1 MKGRVRGE
9 THLINKGNE
18 LCRRAF
24 RIGSVVFG
32 VMKRFVL
39 AALVLGLT
47 AAGLRAG
54 PFTIPVYINS
64 GNVTWTNMPQ
74 IDAYA
79 FINLGRF
86 VVDSSPAVFDFMNV
100 LDYTNRGTM
109 IGYPGFRFDCT
120 DDFGTRRPARQ
131 FVNTGSILAQEGFIM
146 LGYSNMVAPTYLHIR
161 ATNVVNAGLLSVMNA
176 GSLRI
181 EGDYVNLTRSG
192 LAVESMG
199 SYAGANTYYDTTDDG
214 IPDLFD
220 PDNAV
225 YDLYWGAG
233 VQDPAITEQP
243 LPRGPIDT
251 SRILQFTG
259 QGINA
264 QTPSHA
270 VSNKFG
276 SYLTRFSTFVP
287 SSYNTTFAYTGYV
300 DGVSL
305 VLTNFDGTT
314 SNVFVPTNIYRQAVV
329 VGVSDT
335 NIQVRT
341 RFSSLF
347 SRTAFNT
354 VAVELS
360 ASTTNNVTGDKEVDG
375 IYFLDYLAAETN
387 LLVVANEMAV
397 PIMTGRPY
405 AFEVWRTQPADFAL
419 GVNGNTELFKS
430 IVYDMSFSNRLAT
443 NYYAGYSAS
452 IDYIQSRSP
461 EVPGASPTNLPGRI
475 EIYADKLDL
484 SNARLRGMGSINIKA
499 NHLLSSA
506 GATIDSPNLAYDL
519 QSTNGLLIITN
530 LAKPSADRF
539 FGNLRAWSGLWT
551 NQFEI
556 VLSNWVWS
564 ADGTSNYFSPIT
576 NSVDCGIHCLILS
589 ADGMISTQAVVVHSF
604 TARSTN
610 VVVNDGLI
618 VGGAFNLDAESF
630 TVNGMLILTNQLV
643 DWVYTN
649 APTLKYFTNNGS
661 ISVYN
666 IANYGYGYPG
676 NQRWARLVN
685 TGTLEAVGHN
695 IACDEFIDTGNMVT
709 RADFL
714 LTGGNAKLEGA
725 RQLTTGDAHYRLEN
739 MKLRN
744 ATINAGRSVFLDVVN
759 DLSDSGVGANN
770 QISVNEGFHLVRKP
784 NTGAL
789 FGTTFTTTAPRYYSI
804 SHTWAAEDRGAK
816 KDGFENNAAIGRLQL
831 RLYPYGE
838 LRFGPP
844 IDDQGNPVQGNF
856 AMYVDYL
863 DLDTS
868 LLSDPE
874 AGGLVIEPGLT
885 VYFAYAN
892 APAEKLD
899 GMFEGRLRWV
909 KDFAGPNSGIDVAVH
924 VGPNSYKTI
933 RVNRALLESKLID
946 SDGDGL
952 ANAYDQ
958 WPFDGPTLG
967 PVKVS
972 GTPPTVS
979 ISFAAAAGATYYVE
993 RTSSLAAPEWI
1004 AIATVTND
1012 AEVGRVMTV
1021 TDPVPGLPEGR
1032 ERYYRVRYNP

>member
-1 MKGRVRGE
+1 MKDPVRGAA
-9 THLINKGNE
+9 HLISKGDE
-18 LCRRAF
+18 WCRRAF

-32 VMKRFVL
+32 IMKRFVL

-74 IDAYA
+74 IDAYG

-86 VVDSSPAVFDFMNV
+86 VVDSTPAIYDFMNV

-120 DDFGTRRPARQ
+120 DDFGVRRPARQ

-161 ATNVVNAGLLSVMNA
+161 ATNVVSPGLLSVMNA

-181 EGDYVNLTRSG
+181 EGDYVNLTRGG
-192 LAVESMG
+192 LAVEPMA
-199 SYAGANTYYDTTDDG
+199 SYMFANSYTYDENGVPISFT
-214 IPDLFD
+214 
-220 PDNAV
+220 PDNAI
-225 YDLYWGAG
+225 YDNYWGIG
-233 VQDPAITEQP
+233 QQDPNDP
-243 LPRGPIDT
+243 GPINT

-259 QGINA
+259 QGVIA
-264 QTPSHA
+264 QTPVHY
-270 VSNKFG
+270 VLNKYG
-276 SYLTRFSTFVP
+276 NRYLTAFSTFVP
-287 SSYNTTFAYTGYV
+287 SSYNTTYAYTGVV
-300 DGVSL
+300 DGLTV
-305 VLTNFDGTT
+305 VLTNFDGSI

-329 VGVSDT
+329 VGLNDT

-341 RFSSLF
+341 KFSPIY
-347 SRTAFNT
+347 SRTDFSA

-360 ASTTNNVTGDKEVDG
+360 APTTNNVTGDKEINS
-375 IYFLDYLAAETN
+375 IYFVDYLAAETN
-387 LLVVANEMAV
+387 LVNVANEVSV
-397 PIMTGRPY
+397 PIATGRPY
-405 AFEVWRTQPADFAL
+405 MYEIWREMPGVFSL
-419 GVNGNTELFKS
+419 GVNGNTELFRS
-430 IVYDMSFSNRLAT
+430 IVYDSAFSNRLAT
-443 NYYAGYSAS
+443 NFYAGYSAS
-452 IDYIQSRSP
+452 IDYIQSRAP
-461 EVPGASPTNLPGRI
+461 AVPGASPTNLPGRI
-475 EIYADKLDL
+475 DIAADKLDL
-484 SNARLRGMGSINIKA
+484 SMTRLRGMSAINIKA
-499 NHLLSSA
+499 NHLISSSA
-506 GATIDSPNLAYDL
+506 ATLDAPNLAYDL
-519 QSTNGLLIITN
+519 SSTNGLLTITN
-530 LAKPSADRF
+530 LAKISADRF
-539 FGNLRAWSGLWT
+539 YGSLRAWSGLWT
-551 NQFEI
+551 NQFAI
-556 VLSNWVWS
+556 ILSNWVWS

-618 VGGAFNLDAESF
+618 VGGAFNLDAQSF

-661 ISVYN
+661 VSVPN

-676 NQRWARLVN
+676 NKRWTRVSNA
-685 TGTLEAVGHN
+685 GTLEAVGHN
-695 IACDEFIDTGNMVT
+695 IACDEFIDTGNIVT

-714 LTGGNAKLEGA
+714 LMGGDAKLEGA
-725 RQLTTGDAHYRLEN
+725 RQLTAGDAHYRLVN
-739 MKLRN
+739 MKLRS
-744 ATINAGRSVFLDVVN
+744 ATISAGRSVFLDVEN

-816 KDGFENNAAIGRLQL
+816 KEGFENNAAIGRLQL

-844 IDDQGNPVQGNF
+844 TDNQGNPVQGNF
-856 AMYVDYL
+856 AIYVDYL
-863 DLDTS
+863 DLDPS
-868 LLSDPE
+868 LVADPE

-892 APAEKLD
+892 APAETLD

-993 RTSSLAAPEWI
+993 RTSNLAAPEWVT
-1004 AIATVTND
+1004 IATVTND
-1012 AEVGRVMTV
+1012 AAVGKVMTV
-1021 TDPVPGLPEGR
+1021 TDPVPALPEGR